1 MIAGTVVIGL
11 GNPSR
16 RDDGVGW
23 VVAEAVGRRLG
34 DRLHVRLG
42 DGEPARLLDA
52 WGGARLAV
60 VIDAM
65 RSGAEPGSIRVFEPA
80 EGSAPA
86 PVPALSSHAAGIAY
100 ALALGRTLEHL
111 PGKLVVV
118 GIEAGDTDVG
128 EGLSPRVAAAVGSTV
143 DLVAQLVGLPAAVTV
158 APRSP

>member
-1 MIAGTVVIGL
+1 MIAGTLVIGL

-86 PVPALSSHAAGIAY
+86 PVPAHDWYLSDQ
-100 ALALGRTLEHL
+100 GRRRKTTCRRTRVRGMPL
-111 PGKLVVV
+111 PSRRTG
-118 GIEAGDTDVG
+118 
-128 EGLSPRVAAAVGSTV
+128 AVQV
-143 DLVAQLVGLPAAVTV
+143 LFDM
-158 APRSP
+158 R